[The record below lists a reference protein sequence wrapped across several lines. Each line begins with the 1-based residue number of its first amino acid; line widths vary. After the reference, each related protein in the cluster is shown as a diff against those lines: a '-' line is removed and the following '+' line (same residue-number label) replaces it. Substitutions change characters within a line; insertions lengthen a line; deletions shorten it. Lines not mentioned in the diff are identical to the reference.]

1 MVWSMQIIG
10 DEFKTAIKDMSQ
22 QSMRKNDSGMMEM
35 LASMLSDMVRAQR
48 DSNDIQ
54 SKILQVS
61 TN

>member
-1 MVWSMQIIG
+1 MQIIG